1 MMRLLAPVL
10 FAFLALAAPLSAEV
24 RIQDVNTPAGFTA
37 WLVEE
42 RSIPFVAIELI
53 FSGGA
58 NLETD
63 SEQGATSLMATL
75 MTEGAAEMNA
85 QQVAAAFEGLA
96 GGLTFDAGRDSVSI
110 SIQSLSE
117 NRDEVMALV
126 RTVLMEPRFDA
137 DALERVRRQA
147 LAGLEQA
154 ARNPNQIAGRRFN
167 AMAFGTHPYARPTEG
182 TLETVANLTR
192 DDVLTAYRNAFTRD
206 RVVIGAAGDISAE
219 ELATLLDGLLSDLP
233 MAERP
238 LPDYAEFGLEG
249 GITVIDHPGPQS
261 VVHFGHG
268 GLHRDDPDFMAA
280 FVMNEILGGGRF
292 GTRLMNELREQRG
305 LTYGVG
311 TSLVSAGFGDSL
323 QGRMSTDN
331 SRAALAIAELR
342 RQWEWLADGGITQ
355 TDLERAQTFM
365 TGAYP
370 LRFDGNGAIANIVAG
385 MQFQG
390 FDIDY
395 VNIRNDLVR
404 AVTLEDIH
412 RVSRRLA
419 RPEAL
424 HFIVVGRPEGV
435 EATTP

>member
-1 MMRLLAPVL
+1 MRLLAP
-10 FAFLALAAPLSAEV
+10 FLAALVSLAAPLAAEV
-24 RIQDVNTPAGFTA
+24 RIQNVTTPAGFTA

-42 RSIPFVAIELI
+42 RTIPFVAIELI
-53 FSGGA
+53 FAGGA

-63 SEQGATSLMATL
+63 AEQGATALMTTL
-75 MTEGAAEMNA
+75 MSEGAGEMNA
-85 QQVAAAFEGLA
+85 QEIAAAFEGLA
-96 GGLTFDAGRDSVSI
+96 GGLTFDAGRDSVSV
-110 SIQSLSE
+110 SIRALSE

-126 RTVLMEPRFDA
+126 RTVLSEPRFDP
-137 DALERVRRQA
+137 DALERARRQA
-147 LAGLEQA
+147 IAGLEQS
-154 ARNPNQIAGRRFN
+154 ARNPNQIAGRQFN
-167 AMAFGTHPYARPTEG
+167 ALAFGAHPYGRPVDG
-182 TLETVANLTR
+182 TLETVANLSR
-192 DDVLTAYRNAFTRD
+192 EDVVSVYRNAFARD
-206 RVVIGAAGDISAE
+206 RVVIGAAGDISAD
-219 ELATLLDGLLSDLP
+219 ELASVLDALLSELP
-233 MAERP
+233 VSERP
-238 LPDYAEFGLEG
+238 LPDYAEFGLEA

-261 VVHFGHG
+261 VVQFGHA

-292 GTRLMNELREQRG
+292 GTRLMSELREQRG

-331 SRAALAIAELR
+331 SRAAQAIAELR
-342 RQWEWLADGGITQ
+342 RQWEWLAEGGITQ
-355 TDLERAQTFM
+355 TDLDRAQTFM

-370 LRFDGNGAIANIVAG
+370 LRFDGNGAIASVIAG

-424 HFIVVGRPEGV
+424 HFIVVGRPDGL